1 MNHEQINF
9 LHHHPGSPVHQHNK
23 SETLTKM
30 QNIVYMYQQAAP
42 AFENSSPTLL
52 SLGSS
57 DDSSCDSSSIL
68 SLPVSS
74 SSNSTSNQAQVIIIE
89 NQCNNF
95 PLFLPYRIS
104 FEWEFTFLSFIQST
118 HYRGA
123 YQTSKTHSSVQGIPK
138 TSKPLWN

>member
-52 SLGSS
+52 SVGSS
-57 DDSSCDSSSIL
+57 DDTSCDSSSIL

-74 SSNSTSNQAQVIIIE
+74 SSNSTSNQAQVIIIDTCFCE
-89 NQCNNF
+89 INQCNNF
-95 PLFLPYRIS
+95 PLF
-104 FEWEFTFLSFIQST
+104 TFALIFLGHNDQDNNADW
-118 HYRGA
+118 RR
-123 YQTSKTHSSVQGIPK
+123 K
-138 TSKPLWN
+138 